1 MIDALAIVRAAM
13 RSPAF
18 LLACTLLFSSQATAS
33 DIQISPTRIHLDAN
47 QRVQALTLR
56 NTSNRDISFQVE
68 LVNWLQNDGDDH
80 YESTSDLLATPPIFT
95 VPARQQQ
102 IVRVGLRRPPGTTE
116 ELAYRIF
123 IQELPEP
130 TTDDFTGL
138 KMVLRM
144 GIPIFVA
151 PATGQT
157 DHQLDWRA
165 ELNDSGQ
172 LQLRLNN
179 QGTGHAQITELTLR
193 HGDQAF
199 QPGGMFYVLPSS
211 TRIRALPL
219 NAALPRGSELELT
232 ARVNREAVS
241 FHLRVE

>member
-1 MIDALAIVRAAM
+1 LIDAHAIVRAAI

-18 LLACTLLFSSQATAS
+18 LLACSLLFISQAMAS
-33 DIQISPTRIHLDAN
+33 DIQINPTRIHLDAD
-47 QRVQALTLR
+47 QRVQALTLT
-56 NTSNRDISFQVE
+56 NTSTRDISFQVE
-68 LVNWLQNDGDDH
+68 LVNWLQRDGDDH
-80 YESTSDLLATPPIFT
+80 YEPTGDLLATPPIFT

-123 IQELPEP
+123 IQELPAAVS
-130 TTDDFTGL
+130 DDFTGL
-138 KMVLRM
+138 RMVLRM
-144 GIPIFVA
+144 GLPIFVA
-151 PATGQT
+151 PATGQST
-157 DHQLDWRA
+157 HQLVWRA

-179 QGTGHAQITELTLR
+179 QGTGHAQISELTLR

-219 NAALPRGSELELT
+219 NTALPRGSELELT

-241 FHLRVE
+241 FNLRVE